1 MSVGINEEIPIVE
14 TTETNEVVEAAGINN
29 IKEILTEASE
39 ISKTSTKNKK
49 IKSDNIGIQESES
62 IDNIEL
68 ENVKVCLEDGEFL
81 EIDLDKM
88 LSVLSKKD

>member
-1 MSVGINEEIPIVE
+1 MSVDINEEIPIVE
-14 TTETNEVVEAAGINN
+14 TVEATGINN
-29 IKEILTEASE
+29 IEEILTEADE
-39 ISKTSTKNKK
+39 ATKTSTKNKK
-49 IKSDNIGIQESES
+49 TSKKTESDNIEIQETES

-88 LSVLSKKD
+88 LSVLSEDKK